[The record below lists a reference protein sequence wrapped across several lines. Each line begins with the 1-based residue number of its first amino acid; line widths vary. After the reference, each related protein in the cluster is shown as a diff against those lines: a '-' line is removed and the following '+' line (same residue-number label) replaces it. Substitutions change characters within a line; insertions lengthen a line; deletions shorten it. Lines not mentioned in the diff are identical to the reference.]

1 MSNSKKTKP
10 KKPIA
15 SHPGSIRMGYQA
27 FADLVGEIVG
37 CKLIPE
43 YRIGERRYLWDYA
56 VPRLRVVIEIQ
67 GGIWSRG
74 SHGRGAGINRD
85 MDKINYASTHGWR
98 TLQYTPQEFGE
109 VDSVA
114 KDLQAISKEE
124 ENNGLKNLQAINQEG
139 GNTYGDKS
147 E

>member
-1 MSNSKKTKP
+1 MSSSKTKSKKP
-10 KKPIA
+10 LA
-15 SHPGSIRMGYQA
+15 SHPGAIRMGYQA
-27 FADLVGEIVG
+27 FADLIGGIVG

-74 SHGRGAGINRD
+74 SHGRGSGITRD
-85 MDKINYASTHGWR
+85 MGKINYATTHGWR

-109 VDSVA
+109 VANVA
-114 KDLQAISKEE
+114 NDLRAINKEE
-124 ENNGLKNLQAINQEG
+124 GDNGLKNLQVINPEG
-139 GNTYGDKS
+139 GKKNSGES